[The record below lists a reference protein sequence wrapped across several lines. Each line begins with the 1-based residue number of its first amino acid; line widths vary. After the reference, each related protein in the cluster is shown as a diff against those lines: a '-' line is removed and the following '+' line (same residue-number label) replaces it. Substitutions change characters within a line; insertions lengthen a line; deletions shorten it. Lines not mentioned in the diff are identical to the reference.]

1 MSDQPKRQGTILI
14 FAIHGT
20 EPWFKYLGEQ
30 MGFQRAVTLTDL
42 SGVGDI
48 SITNEFNA
56 AFRKAWS
63 ARSKSSALIS
73 EETATEV
80 ISRCRVLRWLK
91 PRRAH
96 AMVVAMAEVLEQ
108 VIVRIDPRAILSFPI
123 DRYIKDILSRRAQA
137 HGIPYFEYTTAPFAG
152 MSMLLHEGRLLT
164 LDIEPNQGLVEQKR
178 AELADPLFA
187 PPYVAKKTVY
197 GKGKFLKILAYF
209 KLRGR
214 FFQLYSW
221 LKRDPRGLH
230 YLDAQSF
237 LGHKPRL
244 SDIRFDRYMD
254 QDWETRVNNF
264 PKKRRIAMPL
274 ALFPEASIDYWVRD
288 LGLVDYENMLV
299 EVARAYSD
307 AGFMVLV
314 KDHPLQFGF
323 RQLGL
328 LARLREVENLV
339 VLPYEVSGNILLDA
353 VHHCFAVT
361 GTLGLQAAMLGKTA
375 VVTDNYYTNEE
386 DFVIYR
392 TRADIPRLP
401 ERTAAFEITDPLHEV
416 QTRLVHDLLK
426 GCFVGDYATFR
437 GFDPADPSPDT
448 TTLGQNLGDHIAAL
462 LDQLQA
468 KREQ

>member
-14 FAIHGT
+14 YTIHRV
-20 EPWFKYLGEQ
+20 EPWFRYLGQQ
-30 MGFQRAVTLTDL
+30 MGFERSVTFSDIR
-42 SGVGDI
+42 GDGDI
-48 SITNEFNA
+48 SITDSFYAAYRRAYRANA
-56 AFRKAWS
+56 S
-63 ARSKSSALIS
+63 TSDLVDD
-73 EETATEV
+73 TAMAE
-80 ISRCRVLRWLK
+80 IIARCRLLRWLK

-96 AMVVAMAEVLEQ
+96 AMVIAMTEVIDELVE
-108 VIVRIDPRAILSFPI
+108 RISPRAVLSFPI
-123 DRYIKDILSRRAQA
+123 DRYIMDILSRRAQA
-137 HGIPYFEYTTAPFAG
+137 WDIPYYEYTTAPFTG
-152 MSMLLHEGRLLT
+152 MSMLLHEGRLFT
-164 LDIEPNQGLVEQKR
+164 LDDEPASAMVEEKR
-178 AELADPLFA
+178 SELTDPLFK
-187 PPYVAKKTVY
+187 PPYVAKQPVY
-197 GKGKFLKILAYF
+197 GKAKFLKTFSYF

-214 FFQLYSW
+214 FFQLLSW
-221 LKRDPRGLH
+221 LKRDPLGLH

-254 QDWETRVNNF
+254 HDWERRVTSF

-299 EVARAYSD
+299 EVAQAYSD

-323 RQLGL
+323 RQLDL
-328 LARLREVENLV
+328 LERLREVENLAI
-339 VLPYEVSGNILLDA
+339 LPYEVSGNTLLDA
-353 VHHCFAVT
+353 VDHCFALT

-375 VVTDNYYTNEE
+375 VVTDNYYTNEN

-416 QTRLVHDLLK
+416 QTRVVRDLLK

-437 GFDPADPSPDT
+437 RFDPANPSPDA
-448 TTLGQNLGDHIAAL
+448 TTLGRNLGDHVAAL
-462 LDQLQA
+462 LERPQA
-468 KREQ
+468 ETVP